1 MRKRIHKTNKQTNT
15 ERKTN
20 KKKKIFLFFGYSLL
34 WKEHFPQ
41 HNTTTWKTRKER
53 KKEEANRKIIQ
64 FKENVVIYIQREP
77 KQQILVHS
85 MYLFMPFMKQHS
97 LILKP

>member
-1 MRKRIHKTNKQTNT
+1 M
-15 ERKTN
+15 EN
-20 KKKKIFLFFGYSLL
+20 KKRKNNKK
-34 WKEHFPQ
+34 
-41 HNTTTWKTRKER
+41 T
-53 KKEEANRKIIQ
+53 NRKIIQ